1 MRARAERDGVRGVAG
16 ARAVGVLVVRL
27 LVLLVVLLA
36 TAAGREEIG
45 VVLVL
50 GFAER

>member
-1 MRARAERDGVRGVAG
+1 MRGVAG

-27 LVLLVVLLA
+27 LVLVVLLLA

-45 VVLVL
+45 VVVL
-50 GFAER
+50 GFAEC